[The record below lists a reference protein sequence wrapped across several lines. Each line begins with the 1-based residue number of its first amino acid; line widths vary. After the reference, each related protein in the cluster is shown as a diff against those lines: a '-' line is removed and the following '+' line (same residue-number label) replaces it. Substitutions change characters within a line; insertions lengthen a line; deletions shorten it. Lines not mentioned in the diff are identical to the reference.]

1 MAGKERFPLRRL
13 WASESKVWLGQCQTF
28 QRSLNTKP
36 WGNRCPSIYIFLL
49 YYIILYYIILYHII
63 SYYIMVCYII
73 LYYIYIILYHII
85 SYHIMHT
92 YVTYIH
98 AHIVYVYIYTH
109 VWCLFT
115 TESPRQPVR
124 QTRRQTSKSDLPALQ
139 LEHNELCKR
148 LVQNRQILIYSYLT
162 RIIGQFILIRKCEK
176 NGTGRCLFWIIGVP
190 IQNDGYISNTKQRTK
205 VMRLGHRQSAWM
217 LIDQFIVARLSTSTS
232 TMELSPGK
240 GESPKQQGFRLLT
253 SLYWKLDQIEVTY
266 SVHLTVIWI
275 DFCRFSCLR
284 FGPYSKLEQQASAS
298 ARQTRFGRCLFIGHL
313 IASAGSI
320 FMEG

>member
-1 MAGKERFPLRRL
+1 
-13 WASESKVWLGQCQTF
+13 
-28 QRSLNTKP
+28 
-36 WGNRCPSIYIFLL
+36 
-49 YYIILYYIILYHII
+49 
-63 SYYIMVCYII
+63 
-73 LYYIYIILYHII
+73 
-85 SYHIMHT
+85 
-92 YVTYIH
+92 
-98 AHIVYVYIYTH
+98 VYVYIYT
-109 VWCLFT
+109 CLRPLHYWKP
-115 TESPRQPVR
+115 PRQPVR

-266 SVHLTVIWI
+266 SVHLPSFWPLLKAWTTSFG
-275 DFCRFSCLR
+275 FC
-284 FGPYSKLEQQASAS
+284 QAN
-298 ARQTRFGRCLFIGHL
+298 
-313 IASAGSI
+313 
-320 FMEG
+320 

>member
-1 MAGKERFPLRRL
+1 
-13 WASESKVWLGQCQTF
+13 
-28 QRSLNTKP
+28 
-36 WGNRCPSIYIFLL
+36 
-49 YYIILYYIILYHII
+49 
-63 SYYIMVCYII
+63 
-73 LYYIYIILYHII
+73 
-85 SYHIMHT
+85 
-92 YVTYIH
+92 
-98 AHIVYVYIYTH
+98 VYVYIYIYT
-109 VWCLFT
+109 CLRPLHYWKP
-115 TESPRQPVR
+115 PRQPVR

-162 RIIGQFILIRKCEK
+162 RIIGQFIPIRKCEK

-266 SVHLTVIWI
+266 SVHLPSFWPLLKAWTTSFG
-275 DFCRFSCLR
+275 FC
-284 FGPYSKLEQQASAS
+284 QAN
-298 ARQTRFGRCLFIGHL
+298 
-313 IASAGSI
+313 
-320 FMEG
+320 